1 MLKKSASIVP
11 GSEASSTGTLP
22 PHISVA
28 RTSVVLLIRRTVRPW
43 GYAFGSSLAAALL
56 DGVFEHPAG
65 VSSRCAAHTESKT
78 SRARMVFP

>member
-28 RTSVVLLIRRTVRPW
+28 RTSVVLLIRRTVRP
-43 GYAFGSSLAAALL
+43 
-56 DGVFEHPAG
+56 
-65 VSSRCAAHTESKT
+65 
-78 SRARMVFP
+78 